1 MSYEDYLAQVDED
14 AHAEWVDGEV
24 TVFMPPKD
32 KHQAIAG
39 FLYIMLSI
47 FANLFKLGAVRF
59 APLEMRLRWGESSGS
74 SREPDIL
81 FVAQEHSERLTEDR
95 LDGPADLVIEIV
107 SSSSLRRDRA
117 DKFYEY
123 QEAGVR
129 EYIIIDPRPGKE
141 RIDWYVL
148 LPDGKY
154 QAVLPDEGG
163 WYAAQVLPGFRL
175 DAGWLWQEPLP
186 DPLAALMQMPEAAR
200 AMRDTLGGV
209 Q

>member
-24 TVFMPPKD
+24 TVFMPPKT
-32 KHQAIAG
+32 KHQYIIG
-39 FLYIMLSI
+39 FLHYLLLSYV
-47 FANLFKLGAVRF
+47 NLFKLGTVLM
-59 APLEMRLRWGESSGS
+59 APYEMRLRWGESSGS

-95 LDGPADLVIEIV
+95 LEGPADLVIEIV

-154 QAVLPDEGG
+154 QAVLPDEAG

-186 DPLAALMQMPEAAR
+186 DPLAVLMQMPEAAR
-200 AMRDTLGGV
+200 AMRDTLEGA